1 MTTTIQEAEFG
12 REVREETIDSAIIR
26 FCGDS
31 GDGMQLTG
39 TQFTKT
45 TGVAGNDLMTF
56 PDFPAEIR
64 APQGTLAG
72 VSGFQIHFAGHDIH
86 TPGDAVDVLVAMNP
100 AALKANLKDLKSGGI
115 LIANTDAF
123 DDRNLAKVQYESDP
137 LEDPELAQKYRV
149 IKAPITKMTR
159 GAIEE
164 LSLDMPK
171 HLMDRSKNFFALG
184 ITYWLF
190 HRDLSTTSTWIQAK
204 FKGKDDVI
212 AANEKAVK
220 AGYYFAETSEL
231 FATRY
236 EITEAKFPPGKYR
249 NITGATSLSLG
260 LVAGSQLADLPIFFG
275 TYPITPASEILHEL
289 SRHKNFGVKTLQAE
303 DEIAAVCS
311 AIGAS
316 YGGSIGVTA
325 SSGPGICL
333 KLESIG
339 LAAMTEL
346 PLIIINAQRGGPST
360 GLPTKTEQGDLLQA
374 LYGRHGDSPIPV
386 ISASTPGDAFECSIE
401 AVRIALKFMT
411 PVFLMTDLYLIMGSE
426 PWQIPDFDT
435 IEKISHN
442 RIPAGEER
450 GDFQLLQRNAE
461 TLARRWPVPGDPGFE
476 HRIGGLEKH
485 EETGNVNYDPDNHE
499 RMMLTRRKKVDNIAN
514 FIPDQEIDGE
524 ESGKLLVLG
533 WGSTKGS
540 IRAAVQ
546 QLRKQE
552 GLKVSHAHVRYLN
565 PFPKNLETLLNNFE
579 TVLVPE
585 LNMGQL
591 SMLIQAK
598 YMRKVESMTKIKG
611 KPFLVG
617 ELKAKIRELL

>member
-12 REVREETIDSAIIR
+12 REVRDEVVDSAIIR

-72 VSGFQIHFAGHDIH
+72 VSGFQIHFSSHDIH
-86 TPGDAVDVLVAMNP
+86 TPGDRVDVLVAMNP
-100 AALKANLKDLKSGGI
+100 AALKANLKDLKPAGI

-123 DDRNLAKVQYESDP
+123 DERNLAKVQYESDP
-137 LEDPELAQKYRV
+137 LEDPELSQKYRV

-159 GAIEE
+159 GAIESLE
-164 LSLDMPK
+164 LDMPK

-190 HRDLSTTSTWIQAK
+190 NRDLSTTSTWIQAK
-204 FKGKDDVI
+204 FKGKDDII

-236 EITEAKFPPGKYR
+236 EISEATFPPGLYR
-249 NITGATSLSLG
+249 NINGATALSLG
-260 LVAGSQLADLPIFFG
+260 LVAGSQLADLPMFFG

-339 LAAMTEL
+339 LAGMTEL
-346 PLIIINAQRGGPST
+346 PLVIVNAQRGGPST

-374 LYGRHGDSPIPV
+374 FFGRHGDSPMPI
-386 ISASTPGDAFECSIE
+386 IAAATPGDAFECSVE
-401 AVRIALKFMT
+401 AVRLALEFMT
-411 PVFLMTDLYLIMGSE
+411 PVFYLTDLYLIMGSE
-426 PWQIPDFDT
+426 PWRVPDVDDL
-435 IEKISHN
+435 EKINHN
-442 RIPAGEER
+442 RIAEGTSAE
-450 GDFQLLQRNAE
+450 GFQAYARNAE
-461 TLARRWPVPGDPGFE
+461 KMARAWPVPGDVGFE
-476 HRIGGLEKH
+476 HRIGGLEKDQL
-485 EETGNVNYDPDNHE
+485 TGNVSYDPDNHE
-499 RMMLTRRKKVDNIAN
+499 LMMKTRREKVANIAN
-514 FIPDQEIDGE
+514 HIPEQHVDGDQK
-524 ESGKLLVLG
+524 GKLLILG
-533 WGSTKGS
+533 WGSTHGS
-540 IRAAVQ
+540 IRAAVDQ
-546 QLRKQE
+546 SRKA
-552 GLKVSHAHVRYLN
+552 GIKVSHAHVRYLN
-565 PFPKNLETLLNNFE
+565 PFPKNLGEILNSFE

-591 SMLIQAK
+591 SHLIQAQ
-598 YMRKVESMTKIKG
+598 YLREVVSMTKMKG
-611 KPFLVG
+611 RPFLVS
-617 ELKAKIRELL
+617 ELKDRIRELA

>member
-1 MTTTIQEAEFG
+1 MNTTIQEAEFG
-12 REVREETIDSAIIR
+12 REVQEETVDSAIIR

-86 TPGDAVDVLVAMNP
+86 TPGDVVDVLVAMNP
-100 AALKANLKDLKSGGI
+100 AALKANLKDLKTGGI
-115 LIANTDAF
+115 LIANTDSF
-123 DDRNLAKVQYESDP
+123 DDRNLAKVQYETNP
-137 LEDPELAQKYRV
+137 LEDPEMAQKYRL
-149 IKAPITKMTR
+149 IQAPITTMTR

-164 LSLDMPK
+164 LGLDMPK

-190 HRDLSTTSTWIQAK
+190 HRDLSTTFTWIEAK
-204 FKGKDDVI
+204 FKGKNDVI

-236 EITEAKFPPGKYR
+236 EIAEAKFPPGKYR
-249 NITGATSLSLG
+249 NINGATALSLG
-260 LVAGSQLADLPIFFG
+260 LVAGSQLADLPVFFG

-316 YGGSIGVTA
+316 YGGAIGVTA

-346 PLIIINAQRGGPST
+346 PLIIVNAQRGGPST

-374 LYGRHGDSPIPV
+374 FFGRHGDSPLPI
-386 ISASTPGDAFECSIE
+386 IAASTPGDAFECSVE
-401 AVRIALKFMT
+401 AVRLALKFMT

-426 PWQIPDFDT
+426 PWRIPDVDAL
-435 IEKISHN
+435 EKIEHN
-442 RIPAGEER
+442 RIPEGEER
-450 GDFQLLQRNAE
+450 GDFELLRRDAE
-461 TLARRWPVPGDPGFE
+461 TMARRWPVPGDPGFE

-485 EETGNVNYDPDNHE
+485 ELTGNVNYDPDNHE

-514 FIPDQEIDGE
+514 FIPDQEIDGDP
-524 ESGKLLVLG
+524 SGKLLVLG

-552 GLKVSHAHVRYLN
+552 GLSVSHAHLRYLN
-565 PFPKNLETLLNNFE
+565 PFPNNLEEILNSFE
-579 TVLVPE
+579 TVLIPE

-598 YMRKVESMTKIKG
+598 YLRKVESMTKIKG